1 MGKFLNFHGQN
12 FFFFVITCDN
22 IRWVLS
28 SGSLQG
34 SLVIWHPFKR
44 ENQTRNL
51 SGHEAQ
57 IHQLLF
63 SPDGRFLASTD
74 NLKKL
79 IIRSTKVKLFI
90 MVNLSLIKKNPVN
103 YAVNETRNMHL

>member
-1 MGKFLNFHGQN
+1 
-12 FFFFVITCDN
+12 
-22 IRWVLS
+22 
-28 SGSLQG
+28 
-34 SLVIWHPFKR
+34 VIWYPFER

-51 SGHEAQ
+51 IGHSHQ

-74 NLKKL
+74 YSKKL
-79 IIRSTKVKLFI
+79 MIWSTKVKLFI
-90 MVNLSLIKKNPVN
+90 MVNLSLITKNPLN